1 VTSNLIDY
9 IDNPHKLSF
18 DSQNELKQIIEKYPY
33 FQSAHLLLLKSD
45 KVLNDPHY
53 EEYLRFVAACIANR
67 KKLHKLME
75 MPVIQQLQEA
85 DSQTSASITE
95 DTQPKMIPEKKRR
108 NGKKTK
114 KGVKRKFSTELQD
127 NIATTLIS
135 QIEQSND
142 ETSNAGDFM
151 PEVAFDIET
160 EYTDNRSETDQNFHE
175 KIPAETIPSK
185 NKQIDFSEP
194 SGINVF
200 SYQDKNLSLHEDSFS
215 LDYTHKMTEEEEE
228 QELISS
234 IPVNENK
241 YLEIDDYDLLYLIE
255 ETRSEVESLM
265 EMLPEKDVLIDRFIK
280 TNPTIE
286 KGKINQIEP
295 VDVSSESVAENDGF
309 ITDTLAS
316 IYLKQG
322 LYFKARSAYEKL
334 CLKYPEKSSYFAT
347 QIEHIDHL
355 IENLKT

>member
-9 IDNPHKLSF
+9 IDNLHKLSF
-18 DSQNELKQIIEKYPY
+18 DSQNELKQIVEKFPY
-33 FQSAHLLLLKSD
+33 FQSAHLLLLKSN

-53 EEYLRFVAACIANR
+53 EEYLRFVAACIADR
-67 KKLHKLME
+67 KKLHRLME
-75 MPVIQQLQEA
+75 IPVIQQEQEEV
-85 DSQTSASITE
+85 SHTFASITE
-95 DTQPKMIPEKKRR
+95 VTQLKMIPENKSK

-114 KGVKRKFSTELQD
+114 KGVKREFSTELQD

-142 ETSNAGDFM
+142 ETSNVGDFM

-160 EYTDNRSETDQNFHE
+160 EYTDNRLEADQNFHE
-175 KIPAETIPSK
+175 QTTAETIQFK

-194 SGINVF
+194 SGTNEF
-200 SYQDKNLSLHEDSFS
+200 SNQEKNLSFHEDSFS
-215 LDYTHKMTEEEEE
+215 LDYTHKMTEEEE

-255 ETRSEVESLM
+255 ESAPEEESLI

-322 LYFKARSAYEKL
+322 LYLKARSAYEKL